1 MIQDMPTDMLKDLP
15 ERGTDLL
22 LYVGGAFFT
31 LKMALNGM
39 RADVRTIKERQEKD
53 GQVLTRLDA
62 RFESVERRVER
73 LEDK

>member
-1 MIQDMPTDMLKDLP
+1 MIQDVPTDMLERLP

-22 LYVGGAFFT
+22 LYVGGAFMA

-39 RADVRTIKERQEKD
+39 RGEVTAIKQQQSHDSQILAK
-53 GQVLTRLDA
+53 LDA
-62 RFESVERRVER
+62 RGEQLERRVER